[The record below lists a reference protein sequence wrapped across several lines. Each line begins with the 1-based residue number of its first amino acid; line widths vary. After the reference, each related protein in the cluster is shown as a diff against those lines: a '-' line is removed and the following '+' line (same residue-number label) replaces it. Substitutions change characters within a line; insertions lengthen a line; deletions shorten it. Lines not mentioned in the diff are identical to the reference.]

1 MKIEVFLFRN
11 EDEIG
16 LRCDL
21 DSMICIYAQDRP
33 EIIID
38 G

>member
-1 MKIEVFLFRN
+1 MKIEVFLSGN
-11 EDEIG
+11 GDEIG

-21 DSMICIYAQDRP
+21 DSVICIYSQDWL